1 MLLESPLG
9 ALYEPLTGQRID
21 ADSCRAMSLSRARS
35 LVRQGMGSR
44 DRVFIHYGNDAQ
56 FFIDVLAIWLAGGC
70 VVPVDPRLTDYEIEA
85 LAKAAHPALSLWNRE
100 PSDALATTL
109 GNLGIK
115 ILGPEQ
121 PDHGVSGDFAPS
133 QPPLDDDALILFTS
147 GTTGD
152 PKGVAHTHRSLQ
164 TRWRSQREQLGTSS
178 LGRTLFMLPTNFA
191 WGLAGNALYV
201 WLSGADLYILPA
213 FRTDVLLQLGALC
226 DDHEI
231 TYLPSVPSM
240 WRVALRTVAPPRK
253 GTLRRVACGTSAF
266 PSKLWIEVR
275 SWSGTND
282 VLNVYSM
289 TECGMLATH
298 SSAAA
303 EPQDGLTG
311 MPFAGVDIKVVP
323 LGTPHSD
330 ILKTDAC
337 AHDVPGAIWART
349 PTLMRGYYG
358 RDDLTAAVVSNGWF
372 WTGDIGLLDAKGCLY
387 LRGRDK
393 EMINVGGVKVY
404 PGDIDAVM
412 ERCDAVVD
420 VCTFGL
426 DDPMLGEQVAIAVV
440 LKEPRDQQLGVL
452 HRWVERHLAPFQ
464 IPRRWYLVS
473 DIPRTARGKLN
484 RSQVAKSCAGLTAL
498 DQRALAA
505 AGRDFDARNRAQTGS
520 PADRPT

>member
-9 ALYEPLTGQRID
+9 ALNEPLTGQRID
-21 ADSCRAMSLSRARS
+21 AGACRSRALSRARYFLS
-35 LVRQGMGSR
+35 LGMR
-44 DRVFIHYGNDAQ
+44 PQDRVFIHYGNDAQ

-70 VVPVDPRLTDYEIEA
+70 VIPIDPRLTAYEIEA
-85 LAKAAHPALSLWNRE
+85 LAKAAQPALSLWDRE
-100 PSDALATTL
+100 PGDALATTL
-109 GNLGIK
+109 SNLGIK
-115 ILGPEQ
+115 IVGPER
-121 PDHGVSGDFAPS
+121 PDHEVSGDVGPT
-133 QPPLDDDALILFTS
+133 QLRLEDDALILFTS

-152 PKGVAHTHRSLQ
+152 PKGVVHTHRSLQ

-178 LGRTLFMLPTNFA
+178 LRRTLFMLPTNFA

-226 DDHEI
+226 DEHEI

-266 PSKLWIEVR
+266 PSRLWNDVR
-275 SWSGTND
+275 SWSGTDD

-298 SSAAA
+298 SSATA
-303 EPQDGLTG
+303 EPQDGLVG
-311 MPFAGVDIKVVP
+311 ALFHGVEIRVVP
-323 LGTPHSD
+323 LGTPHRDVLQADECS
-330 ILKTDAC
+330 
-337 AHDVPGAIWART
+337 HDVSGAIWART

-404 PGDIDAVM
+404 PGDIDTVM
-412 ERCDAVVD
+412 ERCEAVTD

-426 DDPMLGEQVAIAVV
+426 DDPMQGEQVAIAVV

-452 HRWVERHLAPFQ
+452 HRWTERHLAPFQ
-464 IPRRWYLVS
+464 TPRRWYLVS

-484 RSQVAKSCAGLTAL
+484 RSQVATSCAGLTAL

-505 AGRDFDARNRAQTGS
+505 AARNLDTQGPVRNDR
-520 PADRPT
+520 PADHRS